1 MYNANVIQYRCNE
14 GAETISPLLQKGRIM
29 RISTTKHN
37 EVNPAE
43 LKKLFENGAKL
54 IKSPYAIGVCIGI
67 FKQING
73 KKVKVY
79 SDDDIQIYNVT
90 LPLSINGLYDC
101 ELNIN
106 ECK

>member
-1 MYNANVIQYRCNE
+1 
-14 GAETISPLLQKGRIM
+14 M
-29 RISTTKHN
+29 RISTTKYN

-43 LKKLFENGAKL
+43 LNKLFENGAKL
-54 IKSPYAIGVCIGI
+54 IKSSYEIGI
-67 FKQING
+67 YIGAFKQGNG
-73 KKVKVY
+73 KKVKAY

-106 ECK
+106 ECKYAV